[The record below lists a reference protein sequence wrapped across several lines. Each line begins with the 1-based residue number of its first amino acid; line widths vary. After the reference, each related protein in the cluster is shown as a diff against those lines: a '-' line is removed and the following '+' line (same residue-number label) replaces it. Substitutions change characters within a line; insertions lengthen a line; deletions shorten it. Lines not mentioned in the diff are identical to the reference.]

1 MARTSIEDHCDG
13 LDQVR
18 VREFYDRI
26 YYQTHSVGK
35 EVPPHLRQLAARFQP
50 WRGKRLLDVACGPG
64 VWLRATTEL
73 GAITAGIDLS
83 QVAVEI
89 CRKALP
95 KAEVHCGP
103 AEKLPF
109 ADQEFDFISCLGAL
123 EHFLDPEVA
132 LGEMVRVAKPAAQLL
147 LLVPNID
154 FPPARLGL
162 YHGTDQSNLREEL
175 RSLAGWQ
182 ELFESAG
189 LKVLKRWRDLHVLS
203 RQWITLGPW
212 PYWPLRFAQALLLP
226 VWPLSWQYQV
236 YYHCRLRN

>member
-1 MARTSIEDHCDG
+1 
-13 LDQVR
+13 
-18 VREFYDRI
+18 
-26 YYQTHSVGK
+26 
-35 EVPPHLRQLAARFQP
+35 
-50 WRGKRLLDVACGPG
+50 